1 MSVSLIRWIQCLSV
15 CLLSLIVIDST
26 FAQSKLPVEIKAI
39 SVGFPGGQS
48 PHWRIGAWNPIYV
61 SLEAGEQPLDP
72 REYQLETQS
81 VDADGAAGRFRSPFP
96 AMQAGEK
103 RIALTYAYVGN
114 ATGTVTVRIIHNDR
128 SVQSAN
134 KTPPANGVVEPS
146 ETLILTLQ
154 ARATVLQ
161 KALAEAKKPNQ
172 DNFEMDRFAHIDR
185 VDLLPDQW
193 FGYDG
198 VDVVILP
205 TSKDFTEA
213 LLEDKIRFQAL
224 VEWVHRGGRLL
235 MFIGKNYQTVTSLP
249 GFKQLV
255 NCQITGTSIVPQL
268 VNVRNWASTAV
279 NQVAM
284 KQVEVATLKPGLGL
298 VTLAVE
304 ESADG
309 KSEVPIV
316 LQSPSGRGR
325 VLLVGFDLD
334 SDSFIKWPA
343 QADFWKQ
350 THEIMRPKRPSKQTD
365 PRLRDDYGGQ
375 QELASEL
382 QRGMEQFDEVPVIS
396 FGWIALFILIYIII
410 VGPVEYIILKK
421 VFKKMEWTW
430 ITFPVVVILI
440 SVGAYFTAYAIK
452 GNDLRINKVDI
463 VDIDLYQGDVQG
475 ISWITLF
482 SPRMQSWTLGL
493 EPVWGESSSEDV
505 SGKVLMTTLSPPD
518 NSIGGANR
526 PGGGSFFK
534 SPYVFA
540 DGGKGLENVPI
551 PVWAARS
558 FTASWSKPATAKS
571 LFEFDLKRAADNS
584 NLIVGTLTSKLPV
597 TLRDVSIFYQG
608 SWFDELPNLPPNV
621 PLRVGVQSLSLGAH
635 QKNNTNQWFK
645 SEYRPLHGRGASVD
659 VNQDNSYSYQGNVAL
674 PNELMKSI
682 LFHSHPSD
690 PRSTWDNSGLHG
702 LDQGWRLEP
711 VKAYSKEGSRR
722 YLDEILLIGRV
733 SLPSKS
739 SEEATMDNASAT
751 RLWLGELPNR
761 GKSRPTI
768 PGFLAQETYVRIFI
782 PVPSEKTQSND

>member
-1 MSVSLIRWIQCLSV
+1 MSVFPIRWIRCLSV

-26 FAQSKLPVEIKAI
+26 LAQSKRPVEIKAI
-39 SVGFPGGQS
+39 SIGFPVGDS
-48 PHWRIGAWNPIYV
+48 SRWRIGDWNPIYV
-61 SLEAGEQPLDP
+61 QLQAGKDNLDP

-81 VDADGAAGRFRSPFP
+81 VDADGAAGRFRSAFP
-96 AMQAGEK
+96 SMQAGET

-114 ATGTVTVRIIHNDR
+114 ASGTVTVRVIHNGR
-128 SVQSAN
+128 AVQTLT
-134 KTPPANGVVEPS
+134 KTAPANGVVEPS
-146 ETLILTLQ
+146 ETLVLTLQ

-161 KALAEAKKPNQ
+161 KALEEAKKPNQ

-185 VDLLPDQW
+185 VDFLPDRW
-193 FGYDG
+193 FGYEG

-235 MFIGKNYQTVTSLP
+235 MFVGRNYQTVTSLP
-249 GFKQLV
+249 GFKQLI
-255 NCQITGTSIVPQL
+255 NCQITGTSIIPQL

-284 KQVEVATLKPGLGL
+284 ERVEVAAIKPGPGAVVL
-298 VTLAVE
+298 VSE
-304 ESADG
+304 G
-309 KSEVPIV
+309 KPETPIV
-316 LQSPSGRGR
+316 LQSPAGRGR
-325 VLLVGFDLD
+325 VLLVGFDFD
-334 SDSFIKWPA
+334 SGPFTKWSA
-343 QADFWKQ
+343 QPDFWKK
-350 THEIMRPKRPSKQTD
+350 THEILKPKRPSKQTD
-365 PRLRDDYGGQ
+365 PRFRDDYGGQ
-375 QELASEL
+375 QELGSEL

-396 FGWIALFILIYIII
+396 FGWIALFILIYILI

-463 VDIDLYQGDVQG
+463 VDVDLYQGDVQG
-475 ISWITLF
+475 TSWITLF

-493 EPVWGESSSEDV
+493 EPVWGESSSEDI

-518 NSIGGANR
+518 NSIGGVNR

-534 SPYVFA
+534 SPYEFA
-540 DGGKGLENVPI
+540 EGGRGLTNVPI

-558 FTASWSKPATAKS
+558 FTATWSKPATAQS
-571 LFEFDLKRAADNS
+571 LFEFDLKRAADNPK
-584 NLIVGTLTSKLPV
+584 LIIGTLTSKLPV
-597 TLRDVSIFYQG
+597 TLRDVSIFYKG
-608 SWFDELPNLPPNV
+608 SWYDELPNLPPNV
-621 PLRVGVQSLSLGAH
+621 PLRIGVQSLQLGAF
-635 QKNNTNQWFK
+635 QKNNTNQWLK

-659 VNQDNSYSYQGNVAL
+659 VNQNNSYDFSGSVAL

-690 PRSTWDNSGLHG
+690 PRSALDNSGLHG

-722 YLDEILLIGRV
+722 YLDEILVIGRV

-751 RLWLGELPNR
+751 RLWLGELPAS
-761 GKSRPTI
+761 GKERPTI